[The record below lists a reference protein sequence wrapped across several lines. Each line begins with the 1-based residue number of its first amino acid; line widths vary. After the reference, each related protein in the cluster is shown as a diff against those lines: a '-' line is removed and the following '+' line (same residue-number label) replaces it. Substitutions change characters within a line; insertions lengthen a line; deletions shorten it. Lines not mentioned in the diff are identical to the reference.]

1 MGRHVPPRLGTCLSL
16 QVYRGGVAE
25 QNVTG
30 VVLDATKSETTM
42 FRTIVSE
49 GDVVF
54 SGTGGLGHCETVE
67 RW

>member
-1 MGRHVPPRLGTCLSL
+1 M
-16 QVYRGGVAE
+16 YRGGVAE